1 MINAFTIGTSAI
13 LAGQTA
19 LNVLGQNIANAANPG
34 YHLQAPNLVNSEAGN
49 ATPTGVDVASITRYT
64 NDPVRAAIIV
74 ANGDQGQLNA
84 RLSVRQQIENTLG
97 SGTGGIGDQLN
108 SFFNQIT
115 QLTTQP
121 ASIVARQPLV
131 ATASNLAQQINS
143 AAGAI
148 DNLRSELG
156 QQITSNV
163 AQVNTYASQIA
174 NLNDRI
180 AAAEQQG
187 TQPNDLLDQRDTL
200 INSLSQ
206 LVDVKTVNQPYGVVN
221 VLSSDAAIVTGNFAN
236 TFKVAP
242 DASGNL
248 AVTENGLPQ
257 PIAFNSGSLSGQLQ
271 EYNTDIPATRAK
283 LDTWTNQLI
292 GSVNEVQAT
301 GLGLNGPLSSTTGTV
316 SASSSTVP
324 LNSANLPFPVN
335 AGQLTVSVTD
345 SSGNRTNTTI
355 NINPTTQSLQAVATA
370 LNGVTGLSASVN
382 ASNQLQIQAQ
392 AGYKFDFAGRDTN
405 PPGGGAVA
413 NPDTAGILSALGIN
427 GFFSGS
433 DASSIA
439 VNPAIVAD
447 PSLVAGSK
455 SGQPGDTTNLQKF
468 AAIQNQ
474 QLVSGQ
480 TLSDN
485 FANQA
490 ASVGSDVQ
498 SLADQQTVQTN
509 LVQSLNNQEQS
520 VTGVDTNQELAQLL
534 NYQRM
539 IQGASEFMSTVNTA
553 LDSILTIIK

>member
-19 LNVLGQNIANAANPG
+19 LNVIGQNIANAANPG
-34 YHLQAPNLVNSEAGN
+34 YHLQTPNLVNSEAGN

-64 NDPVRAAIIV
+64 NDPVRTAILV
-74 ANGDQGQLNA
+74 ANGAQGLLNS
-84 RLSVRQQIENTLG
+84 RLSIRQQIENTLG

-108 SFFNQIT
+108 SFFNQVT

-121 ASIVARQPLV
+121 ASTVARQPLV

-148 DNLRSELG
+148 DNLRNELG

-163 AQVNTYASQIA
+163 AQLNTYASQIA

-187 TQPNDLLDQRDTL
+187 TQPNDLLDQRDSL

-206 LVDVKTVNQPYGVVN
+206 MVDVKTVNQPDGVVN

-236 TFKVAP
+236 TFQAAP
-242 DASGNL
+242 NAGGSFV
-248 AVTENGLPQ
+248 VTQTGSTQ
-257 PIAFNSGSLSGQLQ
+257 PITFNSGSLSGQLQ
-271 EYNTDIPATRAK
+271 EYNTNIPATRSQ
-283 LDTWTNQLI
+283 LDNWTNQLI
-292 GSVNEVQAT
+292 GNVNEVQAT

-316 SASSSTVP
+316 SVSSATVP
-324 LNSANLPFPVN
+324 LNSANLPFPVQ

-345 SSGNRTNTTI
+345 SSGNRTNTAI
-355 NINPTTQSLQAVATA
+355 AINPATQSLQDIATA
-370 LNGVTGLSASVN
+370 LNGVTGLSASVT
-382 ASNQLQIQAQ
+382 SGNQLQIQGQ
-392 AGYKFDFAGRDTN
+392 AGYTFDFAGRDTN

-413 NPDTAGILSALGIN
+413 NPDTAGILSALGVN

-433 DASSIA
+433 NASSIA

-447 PSLVAGSK
+447 PGLLAGSK
-455 SGQPGDTTNLQKF
+455 SGQPGDTTNLQKL

-474 QLVSGQ
+474 QLVNGQ

-485 FANQA
+485 YANQA
-490 ASVGSDVQ
+490 ATVGSDVH
-498 SLADQQTVQTN
+498 SLTDQQTVQTN

-539 IQGASEFMSTVNTA
+539 IQGASEYMSTVNTA
-553 LDSILTIIK
+553 LDSILNIIK